1 MTGERSYT
9 TKIWRQPIES
19 TDDILVHS
27 EAEQSIQGLG
37 HRTLRDA
44 KLDDF
49 KDGECGKVAAI
60 CGSIREFLGPRAKC
74 PAGRTPENL
83 KLILHHPSGDSRPA
97 KPQIVEALRYSPKRL
112 GRLSF

>member
-1 MTGERSYT
+1 MNQAALNHLRKDVLSSF
-9 TKIWRQPIES
+9 PVVFSPPLLES

-49 KDGECGKVAAI
+49 KDGECG
-60 CGSIREFLGPRAKC
+60 
-74 PAGRTPENL
+74 
-83 KLILHHPSGDSRPA
+83 
-97 KPQIVEALRYSPKRL
+97 
-112 GRLSF
+112 